1 MAGDLF
7 EDLPPPAVPPSSA
20 NGTAVASPAPPLPSL
35 PPPPSLKSAL
45 KRTKPPPQSQPERD
59 FAFWV
64 ELVARGLP
72 SGLPLL
78 CGLRA
83 IAQELD
89 YPVRTQKAS
98 APEKKRLRFKTTM
111 DASETQVIEAMQKI
125 ASHIKN
131 TSKFS
136 KASKLALQL
145 IQAGSVKP
153 ATSDHFFAILEAA
166 MSSLTACNE
175 PSVRADYHE
184 LFIAAQDT
192 IECLSKKQQNM
203 ITTWTMRAV
212 VANDL
217 FTDESFT
224 FIEEFYNASGF
235 LDTIALVGNW
245 SYDLLRTTSISLSA
259 ITHFGDHSKSLQHRV
274 DPTRF
279 GRKCGCGSRTG
290 FGQSNLCAL
299 TTPMA
304 NKYRIKEAIS
314 NLPVATEDDDG
325 EEAAALKEKT
335 QAVSEEAQTDNKEE
349 SDPFG
354 LDDLIPSTSKKDD
367 KSKGKRVTT
376 TKARKGQEEEETKRF
391 LRSQREALLSC
402 LEIAANRYKTPG
414 CQTSIDILVKHA
426 FDSVSRFTSR
436 QRDAIEKLWASV
448 REQQIRRKQGKSV
461 SGKLDVNAFEHLQA
475 KYANEKISIRRAV
488 GGSGDRKCQQWLG

>member
-1 MAGDLF
+1 MGGDLF
-7 EDLPPPAVPPSSA
+7 EDLPSLAMPPSSA
-20 NGTAVASPAPPLPSL
+20 NGSAVSPTEASPAPLPPL
-35 PPPPSLKSAL
+35 PPPPALKSAL
-45 KRTKPPPQSQPERD
+45 KRTKPPSESQSE
-59 FAFWV
+59 
-64 ELVARGLP
+64 
-72 SGLPLL
+72 
-78 CGLRA
+78 
-83 IAQELD
+83 
-89 YPVRTQKAS
+89 TS
-98 APEKKRLRFKTTM
+98 APEKRLRFKTTT

-136 KASKLALQL
+136 KASKLVMQL

-153 ATSDHFFAILEAA
+153 ATGDHFFAILEAA
-166 MSSLTACNE
+166 MSSLTACHE

-184 LFIAAQDT
+184 LFTAAQDT

-217 FTDESFT
+217 FTDDSFV
-224 FIEEFYNASGF
+224 F
-235 LDTIALVGNW
+235 
-245 SYDLLRTTSISLSA
+245 
-259 ITHFGDHSKSLQHRV
+259 SKA
-274 DPTRF
+274 
-279 GRKCGCGSRTG
+279 TG
-290 FGQSNLCAL
+290 
-299 TTPMA
+299 
-304 NKYRIKEAIS
+304 RIKETIS

-335 QAVSEEAQTDNKEE
+335 EAVNEEVLTDNKEE

-367 KSKGKRVTT
+367 RSKGKRVTP
-376 TKARKGQEEEETKRF
+376 TKARKGQEEEEEETKRF
-391 LRSQREALLSC
+391 LRSQREALISF
-402 LEIAANRYKTPG
+402 LEIAANRYKTPW

-426 FDSVSRFTSR
+426 FDNISRFTSR

-448 REQQIRRKQGKSV
+448 REQQVRRKQGKFV
-461 SGKLDVNAFEHLQA
+461 SGKLDVNAFEHLQE

>member
-7 EDLPPPAVPPSSA
+7 EDLPPPAAPPSSA
-20 NGTAVASPAPPLPSL
+20 NGTAAATTTETSPAPRQSL
-35 PPPPSLKSAL
+35 PPPPAPALKSAL
-45 KRTKPPPQSQPERD
+45 KRTKPSAESQSE
-59 FAFWV
+59 
-64 ELVARGLP
+64 
-72 SGLPLL
+72 
-78 CGLRA
+78 
-83 IAQELD
+83 
-89 YPVRTQKAS
+89 TS
-98 APEKKRLRFKTTM
+98 APEKRLRFKTTT

-131 TSKFS
+131 ISKFS
-136 KASKLALQL
+136 KASKLAMQL

-153 ATSDHFFAILEAA
+153 ATGDHFFTILEAA
-166 MSSLTACNE
+166 MSSLTACHE

-184 LFIAAQDT
+184 LFTAAQDT

-217 FTDESFT
+217 FTDDSFV
-224 FIEEFYNASGF
+224 F
-235 LDTIALVGNW
+235 
-245 SYDLLRTTSISLSA
+245 
-259 ITHFGDHSKSLQHRV
+259 SKA
-274 DPTRF
+274 
-279 GRKCGCGSRTG
+279 TG
-290 FGQSNLCAL
+290 
-299 TTPMA
+299 
-304 NKYRIKEAIS
+304 RIKETIS
-314 NLPVATEDDDG
+314 NLPVATKDDDG
-325 EEAAALKEKT
+325 EEAAALIEKT
-335 QAVSEEAQTDNKEE
+335 EAVNEEAAQTDNKEE

-367 KSKGKRVTT
+367 RSKGKRVTS

-391 LRSQREALLSC
+391 LRSQREALISC
-402 LEIAANRYKTPG
+402 LEIAANRYKTPW

-426 FDSVSRFTSR
+426 FDNISRFTSR

-448 REQQIRRKQGKSV
+448 REQQVRRKQGKSV
-461 SGKLDVNAFEHLQA
+461 SGKLDVNAFEHLQE

>member
-7 EDLPPPAVPPSSA
+7 EDLPPPAAPPYSA
-20 NGTAVASPAPPLPSL
+20 NGTPTEASPAPPLPPL
-35 PPPPSLKSAL
+35 PAPPALKSAL
-45 KRTKPPPQSQPERD
+45 KRTKPAAESQPE
-59 FAFWV
+59 
-64 ELVARGLP
+64 
-72 SGLPLL
+72 
-78 CGLRA
+78 
-83 IAQELD
+83 
-89 YPVRTQKAS
+89 TS
-98 APEKKRLRFKTTM
+98 APEKKRLRFKTAT

-153 ATSDHFFAILEAA
+153 ATRDHFFAILEAA

-175 PSVRADYHE
+175 PPVRADYHE
-184 LFIAAQDT
+184 LFTAAQDT

-224 FIEEFYNASGF
+224 F
-235 LDTIALVGNW
+235 
-245 SYDLLRTTSISLSA
+245 
-259 ITHFGDHSKSLQHRV
+259 SKA
-274 DPTRF
+274 
-279 GRKCGCGSRTG
+279 TG
-290 FGQSNLCAL
+290 
-299 TTPMA
+299 
-304 NKYRIKEAIS
+304 RIKEAIS

-325 EEAAALKEKT
+325 DEAAALKEKT
-335 QAVSEEAQTDNKEE
+335 EVMNDEAQTDNKEE

-367 KSKGKRVTT
+367 KSKVKRVTM

-391 LRSQREALLSC
+391 LRSQREALISC
-402 LEIAANRYKTPG
+402 LEIAANRYKTTW

-426 FDSVSRFTSR
+426 FDNVSRFTSR

-448 REQQIRRKQGKSV
+448 REQKIRRKQGKSV
-461 SGKLDVNAFEHLQA
+461 SGKLDVSCSKSSSASKGLEVTMAKNAKVFFD
-475 KYANEKISIRRAV
+475 ISIGKAKAGRVVMELFKDKTPKTAENF
-488 GGSGDRKCQQWLG
+488 

>member
-1 MAGDLF
+1 MGGELF
-7 EDLPPPAVPPSSA
+7 EDLPPPAGSA
-20 NGTAVASPAPPLPSL
+20 VTPTEAPLPAPPA
-35 PPPPSLKSAL
+35 LKSAL
-45 KRTKPPPQSQPERD
+45 KRTKPP
-59 FAFWV
+59 
-64 ELVARGLP
+64 LP
-72 SGLPLL
+72 SLP
-78 CGLRA
+78 
-83 IAQELD
+83 E
-89 YPVRTQKAS
+89 TS
-98 APEKKRLRFKTTM
+98 APEKRLRFKTTT

-136 KASKLALQL
+136 KASKLAMQL

-184 LFIAAQDT
+184 LFTAVQDT
-192 IECLSKKQQNM
+192 MECLSKKQQNM
-203 ITTWTMRAV
+203 ITAWIMRAV

-224 FIEEFYNASGF
+224 F
-235 LDTIALVGNW
+235 
-245 SYDLLRTTSISLSA
+245 
-259 ITHFGDHSKSLQHRV
+259 SKA
-274 DPTRF
+274 
-279 GRKCGCGSRTG
+279 TG
-290 FGQSNLCAL
+290 
-299 TTPMA
+299 
-304 NKYRIKEAIS
+304 KIKEAVS
-314 NLPVATEDDDG
+314 NLPVATEDDDV

-335 QAVSEEAQTDNKEE
+335 EAVNEEPQPGNKEE

-354 LDDLIPSTSKKDD
+354 LDALIPSASKKDD
-367 KSKGKRVTT
+367 TKGKRVTL
-376 TKARKGQEEEETKRF
+376 TKARKGEDEEETKRF
-391 LRSQREALLSC
+391 LRSQREALISC
-402 LEIAANRYKTPG
+402 LEIAANRYKTPW

-426 FDSVSRFTSR
+426 FDNVSRFTSR

-448 REQQIRRKQGKSV
+448 REQQVRRKQGKSV